1 MAFLFFLPRFIPP
14 LIISL
19 IPLSFF
25 LPKFLPPLGFVP
37 PSKVFPQLQQQQL
50 QLPITG
56 LVNLLPLLILPLLT
70 IPLSIPLIKQEE

>member
-14 LIISL
+14 LSL
-19 IPLSFF
+19 
-25 LPKFLPPLGFVP
+25 VP
-37 PSKVFPQLQQQQL
+37 PSIFFQSQQQQQQQL